1 MRKAI
6 ALSAMSLLVAC
17 DPGPPKGQVLAR
29 VGTEEITRRDMQVEL
44 AATDSALI
52 VDPQAQAAA
61 LDQIIAR
68 KLMARE
74 ARTYAVD
81 RSPEYLAQ
89 MRRARELLLASEYA
103 DLFEDRIKDPDPARL
118 AAFIAANPQ
127 MFAERRVFIVDRVR
141 ANVPDGARPSLRGV
155 AGNADLVARLA
166 ALRIVPVRKP
176 TVVDSATLGPGS
188 AANLAARLPGQ
199 ASIRWSGPVVES
211 DATMAVYPIPVAPDQ
226 QRTLA
231 REILRKQ
238 ALDALVAEKVAE
250 LRANTRLEMQPGLIK
265 P

>member
-6 ALSAMSLLVAC
+6 ALSAMTLLVAC

-74 ARTYAVD
+74 ARTYAVN

-155 AGNADLVARLA
+155 TDNPDLVARLTG
-166 ALRIVPVRKP
+166 LRIAPIRKP
-176 TVVDSATLGPGS
+176 AVVDSATLAPG
-188 AANLAARLPGQ
+188 AAQSLAARLPGQ
-199 ASIRWSGPVVES
+199 ASIRWSGPVIES
-211 DATMAVYPIPVAPDQ
+211 DATMAVYPIPVAADQ
-226 QRTLA
+226 QRSLA
-231 REILRKQ
+231 KEILRKR
-238 ALDALVAEKVAE
+238 ALDTLVAEKVAE
-250 LRANTRLEMQPGLIK
+250 LRANTRLEVQPALIK